1 MVTGEGSV
9 WGAGGVGSVAGEGSA
24 RDRGWAGPAAGACK
38 AIIFVLSWHPNQYPM
53 KILTLLLTGSILLSA
68 GVTGHAQPDTAKI
81 TQKALSFADSLVKT
95 DAFETWST
103 YADLCPAS
111 VIKFYGG
118 KDGFIEHVK
127 TLRKRTFSD
136 LAEDAPELKMLN
148 LMTQNDQWQCVI
160 RMSRYFHKEDKK
172 FHLTTYFIGQSKD
185 EGETWRLFDVNYNK
199 VANIIYMFPDIFGD
213 MPIQESTI
221 MTPEQELAAQQ
232 KAAAEASAS
241 TGKKAATRK
250 K

>member
-1 MVTGEGSV
+1 
-9 WGAGGVGSVAGEGSA
+9 
-24 RDRGWAGPAAGACK
+24 
-38 AIIFVLSWHPNQYPM
+38 M
-53 KILTLLLTGSILLSA
+53 KILTILLTGSLILLA
-68 GVTGHAQPDTAKI
+68 GVTGRAQPDTAKI
-81 TQKALSFADSLVKT
+81 TQRALLFADSLVKT
-95 DAFETWST
+95 DVFETWST
-103 YADLCPAS
+103 YADLCPS
-111 VIKFYGG
+111 TVIKFYGG

-136 LAEDAPELKMLN
+136 LAEEAPELKMLN
-148 LMTQNDQWQCVI
+148 LMTQNEQWQCVI

-199 VANIIYMFPDIFGD
+199 VANIIYMFPDIIGD

-241 TGKKAATRK
+241 AGAGKKAVTRK

>member
-1 MVTGEGSV
+1 MRFREAPAAAVAYGGRAE
-9 WGAGGVGSVAGEGSA
+9 AGGGS
-24 RDRGWAGPAAGACK
+24 CK
-38 AIIFVLSWHPNQYPM
+38 PTFFVLSWHTNQYPM
-53 KILTLLLTGSILLSA
+53 KFLTLLLAGSMILLA
-68 GVTGHAQPDTAKI
+68 GATGHAQPDTAKI
-81 TQKALSFADSLVKT
+81 TQRALLFADSLVKT

-118 KDGFIEHVK
+118 KDGFIEHIK

-148 LMTQNDQWQCVI
+148 LMTENEQWQCVI

-185 EGETWRLFDVNYNK
+185 EGETWKLFDVNYNK

-232 KAAAEASAS
+232 KAAADASAS
-241 TGKKAATRK
+241 AGAGKKAGARK